1 MPSIPECVGE
11 SKQMRIGRTA
21 VGYIAIFVVV
31 ALFCGWITSVAY
43 SSAGR
48 VVPDAEATEL
58 AVPTPT
64 EVVDLE
70 GQGEYQVGDEAVVF
84 GGSYGALVPL
94 FSGPGARFFT
104 SQVLTGSPVTI
115 LELGIDSEGV
125 IWYLVEG
132 LAGSGWILGENL
144 QPPPAE

>member
-1 MPSIPECVGE
+1 
-11 SKQMRIGRTA
+11 MRLGRT
-21 VGYIAIFVVV
+21 GILYIVMVV
-31 ALFCGWITSVAY
+31 ALVGSCAWFYTVAY
-43 SSAGR
+43 SQAGR

-64 EVVDLE
+64 EVVDLV
-70 GQGEYQVGDEAVVF
+70 GQGEYEVGDEAVVF

-115 LELGIDSEGV
+115 LELGIDSEGT

-144 QPPPAE
+144 QPPSAE